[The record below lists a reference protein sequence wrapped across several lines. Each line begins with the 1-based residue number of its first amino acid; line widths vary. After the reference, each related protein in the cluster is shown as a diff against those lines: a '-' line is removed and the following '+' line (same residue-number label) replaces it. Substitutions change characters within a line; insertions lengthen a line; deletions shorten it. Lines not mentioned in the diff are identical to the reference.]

1 MVCILKQCFFFFFF
15 LVFAVQRDHQRIV
28 TSKWAKEEKKN
39 VRNKFPITAR
49 VLKQGGGKYISLS
62 PLLIILWVLY
72 ILCYSRPRGNTRSMC
87 FRHSF
92 ALMHNESEV
101 CDGAILKR
109 DLRAI
114 SSIVLRR
121 PAFWHMRVLIFLREW
136 NVGLSPLGRVLL
148 KRAASFFLQGR
159 SSWCFAEEWQTRL
172 SLTGGVSLRH
182 TGAETG
188 RKPKLAGSGQSLT
201 RWQWNENTNNYKN
214 DDDNYKGFPSFFSS
228 SVNVLL
234 CLTLSIHTCFIALW
248 NLTFEFPFYI
258 SIPYLEALTPPIFF
272 YFI

>member
-1 MVCILKQCFFFFFF
+1 MFLFFFF

-114 SSIVLRR
+114 WSIVLRR
-121 PAFWHMRVLIFLREW
+121 PSFLTYEGFNFFARVKVGAFASRQSAPKACGQLLSSRPFVLVFCRGVTDCLWRVECHCATRGQKQGG
-136 NVGLSPLGRVLL
+136 NQNSQGQDRV
-148 KRAASFFLQGR
+148 
-159 SSWCFAEEWQTRL
+159 
-172 SLTGGVSLRH
+172 
-182 TGAETG
+182 
-188 RKPKLAGSGQSLT
+188 
-201 RWQWNENTNNYKN
+201 
-214 DDDNYKGFPSFFSS
+214 
-228 SVNVLL
+228 
-234 CLTLSIHTCFIALW
+234 
-248 NLTFEFPFYI
+248 
-258 SIPYLEALTPPIFF
+258 
-272 YFI
+272 